1 MLGSAAASSI
11 NDALPLITKEFHL
24 SSTQKGNVV
33 SILLLGAV
41 VGSLCAGIPADKFGR
56 RLTII
61 ASGFIF
67 IVGVIVSSYL
77 AYTLAALIVG
87 RLIIGF
93 ALGGTRP

>member
-1 MLGSAAASSI
+1 LRSRRYFSAALTPGGGAEGFPA
-11 NDALPLITKEFHL
+11 DAL
-24 SSTQKGNVV
+24 
-33 SILLLGAV
+33 
-41 VGSLCAGIPADKFGR
+41 GR